1 MTAKEALR
9 EAINGLSETE
19 AAAWLARIEASQ
31 RELHAVDDERT
42 DHRPI
47 NVVIAELM
55 ARIPAEEWAK
65 APPPADIDEVVYGDP
80 HGRRS
85 RR

>member
-9 EAINGLSETE
+9 DAVDELSEE
-19 AAAWLARIEASQ
+19 DAAIWLARLAPSQ
-31 RELHAVDDERT
+31 PEPGGGEVNHVA
-42 DHRPI
+42 HRPI
-47 NVVIAELM
+47 NVVIAELV
-55 ARIPAEEWAK
+55 ARIPPEEWAK
-65 APPPADIDEVVYGDP
+65 APPPADIDDAVYGDP